1 MGNKILQISICSA
14 NQIIMIN
21 KRRLISTF
29 KKLVRIDSLSYKEG
43 KIVKYLAREVKA
55 LGFRPYLAGRPKEGE
70 VGNLVVDIPG
80 KRPRLI
86 LNAHVDTVAPGK
98 GIKPVEKNGKIYSDG
113 TTVLGADDKTGVAV
127 ILEVLRTIKEKKL
140 PHPAIRVIFTVA
152 EENGL
157 YGAKALP
164 KRTVSADLGITLD
177 HGPVR
182 TIIYKAPAQQNV
194 TATII
199 GRAAHAGIH
208 PEKGINAIKVAS
220 VAIANMKFGRID
232 HETTSNIGVIK
243 GGRATNIVPDR
254 VEIKGEARSHDPRKL
269 KKQVEHMQKV
279 LARTCGRHRARLK
292 FRVSRVYSAFEVKP
306 SSRVVQ
312 LALNAVKKSGLRPEL
327 IRTGGGSDANIFNA
341 AGVPTLIMGVG
352 MHQVHTKNEYASI
365 PEMVRGAEAVLNM
378 VEGCV
383 Q

>member
-1 MGNKILQISICSA
+1 
-14 NQIIMIN
+14 MIN
-21 KRRLISTF
+21 KRRLVSTF

-43 KIVKYLAREVKA
+43 KIVKYLSKELRAM
-55 LGFRPYLAGRPKEGE
+55 GFKPYLAGKPIEGE
-70 VGNLVVDIPG
+70 IGNLVVDIPG

-98 GIKPVEKNGKIYSDG
+98 NIKPVERSGKIYSNG

-140 PHPAIRVIFTVA
+140 PRPAIRVIFTVA
-152 EENGL
+152 EEVGL
-157 YGAKALP
+157 FGAKALP
-164 KRTVSADLGITLD
+164 KRVMSADLGITLD
-177 HGPVR
+177 HGPVK
-182 TIIYKAPAQQNV
+182 TIIHKAPAQQNI
-194 TATII
+194 TATVM

-208 PEKGINAIKVAS
+208 PEKGINAIKIAS
-220 VAIANMKFGRID
+220 AAIASMKFGRID
-232 HETTSNIGVIK
+232 YETTSNIGVIK

-279 LARTCGRHRARLK
+279 LARTCARHRARLK
-292 FRVSRVYSAFEVKP
+292 LKISRVYGAFEVKP
-306 SSRVVQ
+306 SSQVVQ
-312 LALNAVKKSGLRPEL
+312 LALAAVRKTGLRPEL
-327 IRTGGGSDANIFNA
+327 IRTGGGSDANIFNS

-352 MHQVHTKNEYASI
+352 MHRVHTHKEYALI
-365 PEMVRGAEAVLNM
+365 REMVKGAEAVLNM
-378 VEGCV
+378 VEGCA